1 MTTGMPSLPAADR
14 AVAHP
19 EFTPHHVMKLTLPSD
34 LEIAVTRDFDAPR
47 SLIFDAW
54 SKCEHLARWWG
65 PRSLELAVCDLDF
78 REGGAYRFV
87 SRAPDGTMHPFKGE
101 FRVIRRPERV
111 VFTQIYDV
119 PPIDDYVVLVTTDL
133 TEENGRTHLSQ
144 ILSFDSIESRDGMI
158 ASGMEWGQSQSFERL
173 DDLLV
178 ELQAN
183 AAI

>member
-1 MTTGMPSLPAADR
+1 
-14 AVAHP
+14 
-19 EFTPHHVMKLTLPSD
+19 
-34 LEIAVTRDFDAPR
+34 
-47 SLIFDAW
+47 
-54 SKCEHLARWWG
+54 
-65 PRSLELAVCDLDF
+65 
-78 REGGAYRFV
+78 
-87 SRAPDGTMHPFKGE
+87 MHPFKGE